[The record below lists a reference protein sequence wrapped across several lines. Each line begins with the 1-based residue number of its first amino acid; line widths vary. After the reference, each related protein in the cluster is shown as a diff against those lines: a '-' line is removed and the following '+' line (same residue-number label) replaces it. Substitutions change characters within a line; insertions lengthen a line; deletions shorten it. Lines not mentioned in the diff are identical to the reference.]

1 MAKTVVQKV
10 DSPDPDVTIF
20 KIIGTLG
27 FHENKVLA
35 KFFEECSTRKI
46 HKLVIDF
53 SELGSLG
60 GGCAKIIRDA
70 ADSGSVR
77 IAVAGASRTV
87 LGFLQNGESAA
98 IQFAPDVEQAIALL
112 KASPDGRPSAAQ
124 QARAGSAG
132 VEGDQAAAEGPED
145 PGVWA
150 GNARPTL
157 TGPRPTGRDEAPVDR
172 LYAADVLTE
181 VDDLLGVPKSTASP
195 NEARGW
201 GERAASGDPDARTVS
216 RGTESRT
223 RPAAAGAREARTG
236 PDQACGVADPKV
248 SSKSTAAEDE
258 TREIKRKLVRYRAL
272 FSLNKEF
279 GRIEEKSRLLDAFL
293 LSTIAQVGVES
304 AAFLERV
311 GDEFVAACWKGFET
325 ADPETLNV
333 GGDEV
338 DLGAWMRSAEIFPL
352 ADAPISAS
360 ARSRLEKWDLPYA
373 APFLVHGNFRGIVLL
388 GKPIR
393 QALDADSWEFLN
405 MMFDQVAIAYDNSC
419 RLEAQNERTLG
430 LVQSLISMIEHNT
443 ASRGTT
449 EMVMDLAY
457 ATATRMHYPEENLRD
472 LLYGTVLRDIGMLNT
487 GSLIVKSPREL
498 LQEEWDVIKQHP
510 AEGTQMLEKMGFSKH
525 ACDVV
530 LYHHERYNGEGYPEG
545 LSGPEIPLGARI
557 LSVVESFAAMLHD
570 RPNRP
575 ALTREE
581 ALNTLQE
588 NWGLRYDPEV
598 VKVFMQVVEEDARG
612 GSRARLRGID
622 LINDKG
628 RKA

>member
-10 DSPDPDVTIF
+10 ESSDPDVTIF
-20 KIIGTLG
+20 KISGTLG

-35 KFFEECSTRKI
+35 KFFDECSSRGI
-46 HKLVIDF
+46 HNLVIDF
-53 SELGSLG
+53 SDLGSLG
-60 GGCAKIIRDA
+60 GGCAKIIRGA
-70 ADSGSVR
+70 AESARVH
-77 IAVAGASRTV
+77 IAISGASRTV
-87 LGFLQNGESAA
+87 LGFLQTGEQGA
-98 IQFAPDVEQAIALL
+98 IHFAPDVEQAIAALR
-112 KASPDGRPSAAQ
+112 SGP
-124 QARAGSAG
+124 
-132 VEGDQAAAEGPED
+132 AAESPQETQKED
-145 PGVWA
+145 NPVRETPA
-150 GNARPTL
+150 SEPSV
-157 TGPRPTGRDEAPVDR
+157 GRH
-172 LYAADVLTE
+172 YAADVLTE
-181 VDDLLGVPKSTASP
+181 VDDLLGVPKTAC
-195 NEARGW
+195 A
-201 GERAASGDPDARTVS
+201 
-216 RGTESRT
+216 
-223 RPAAAGAREARTG
+223 
-236 PDQACGVADPKV
+236 VADPGPAAKPAPV
-248 SSKSTAAEDE
+248 SDE

-279 GRIEEKSRLLDAFL
+279 GRIEDKSRLLDAFL

-304 AAFLERV
+304 AAFLELA

-325 ADPETLNV
+325 ADPEALNV
-333 GGDEV
+333 RGDEV
-338 DLGAWMRSAEIFPL
+338 DMGVWLRSAEIFPL
-352 ADAPISAS
+352 AASPISAG

-373 APFLVHGNFRGIVLL
+373 APFLVHGDFRGIVLL

-393 QALDADSWEFLN
+393 RALDADSWEFLS

-457 ATATRMHYPEENLRD
+457 ATAMRMHYPEEHLRE

-498 LQEEWDVIKQHP
+498 LQEEWEIIKQHP
-510 AEGTQMLEKMGFSKH
+510 VEGAGMLEKMGFSRH

-530 LYHHERYNGEGYPEG
+530 LGHHERYNGEGYPKG
-545 LSGPEIPLGARI
+545 LSGAHIPLGARV

-575 ALTREE
+575 AITREE
-581 ALNTLQE
+581 ALNTLEE

-598 VKVFMQVVEEDARG
+598 VKVFIQVVEEEAQNGSHARP
-612 GSRARLRGID
+612 RGID
-622 LINDKG
+622 LIKNRG
-628 RKA
+628 QRT

>member
-10 DSPDPDVTIF
+10 ASPDPDVTIF
-20 KIIGTLG
+20 KISGTLG
-27 FHENKVLA
+27 FHENAVLA
-35 KFFEECSTRKI
+35 KFFDECASRGI

-53 SELGSLG
+53 SDLGSLG

-70 ADSGSVR
+70 AERGGV
-77 IAVAGASRTV
+77 IVAVAGASRTV
-87 LGFLQNGESAA
+87 IGFLQTAEQSA
-98 IQFAPDVEQAIALL
+98 IRFAPDVGQAIAALRSGA
-112 KASPDGRPSAAQ
+112 ASVPRETPGEACAE
-124 QARAGSAG
+124 RAESREDAPAAG
-132 VEGDQAAAEGPED
+132 VDRRYAE
-145 PGVWA
+145 
-150 GNARPTL
+150 
-157 TGPRPTGRDEAPVDR
+157 
-172 LYAADVLTE
+172 DVLTE
-181 VDDLLGVPKSTASP
+181 VDDILGVPETAC
-195 NEARGW
+195 AV
-201 GERAASGDPDARTVS
+201 ADPALAKTA
-216 RGTESRT
+216 
-223 RPAAAGAREARTG
+223 PAAAVAAAKPAPASDEMREL
-236 PDQACGVADPKV
+236 
-248 SSKSTAAEDE
+248 
-258 TREIKRKLVRYRAL
+258 KRKLVRYRAL

-304 AAFLERV
+304 AAFLELV

-325 ADPETLNV
+325 ADPEALNV
-333 GGDEV
+333 RCGEV
-338 DLGAWMRSAEIFPL
+338 DMGAWLRSAEIFPI
-352 ADAPISAS
+352 AASPISAL
-360 ARSRLEKWDLPYA
+360 ARARLEKWDLPYA
-373 APFLVHGNFRGIVLL
+373 APFLVHGDFRGIVLL

-457 ATATRMHYPEENLRD
+457 ATALGMHYPEERLRD

-487 GSLIVKSPREL
+487 GSFIVKSPREL
-498 LQEEWDVIKQHP
+498 LQEEWEIIKQHP
-510 AEGTQMLEKMGFSKH
+510 AEGAEMLEKMGFSTH
-525 ACDVV
+525 TCEVV
-530 LYHHERYNGEGYPEG
+530 LHHHERYNGEGYPKG
-545 LSGPEIPLGARI
+545 LSGAQIPLGARI

-581 ALNTLQE
+581 ALNTLEE

-598 VKVFMQVVEEDARG
+598 VKVFMQAVAEE
-612 GSRARLRGID
+612 SRSGPRTRPRGID
-622 LINDKG
+622 LIQNRGK
-628 RKA
+628 RT